1 MRFLLISFLL
11 ILSLF
16 VVCRTSSL
24 DCMLSLSQAQRI
36 FFFFLFKYVLYFKVL
51 LALITALHNIGNIFT
66 SVMRSSPE
74 MLVQG
79 VPTYAEHLSAAF
91 PFVVHLIPV
100 WHSWVNVTLTKP
112 KGMFWLT
119 RKAPNPP
126 INTIKAA
133 HQFFTVGT
141 THGNAIHSPFSASQK
156 KLNSWTQKSKIVT
169 SWAKQISTSLMS
181 IWRLGWVSAFGS
193 VSFFLSHSCVLSS

>member
-1 MRFLLISFLL
+1 MA
-11 ILSLF
+11 
-16 VVCRTSSL
+16 SL
-24 DCMLSLSQAQRI
+24 DPIFFHAFSPYFVSINFKSFCSLQNKLLRLHVESFTSTRKD

-100 WHSWVNVTLTKP
+100 WHSWVNVTLTKA
-112 KGMFWLT
+112 KGMF
-119 RKAPNPP
+119 
-126 INTIKAA
+126 
-133 HQFFTVGT
+133 
-141 THGNAIHSPFSASQK
+141 
-156 KLNSWTQKSKIVT
+156 
-169 SWAKQISTSLMS
+169 
-181 IWRLGWVSAFGS
+181 
-193 VSFFLSHSCVLSS
+193 